1 MSRPVTRSTDW
12 YQALCGWLRGRSILR
27 RDGDQGP
34 PETVAVEFLE
44 QRQLLTNILGTNA
57 TPEQLAANVSDLS
70 WVDTDQALA
79 TAVQSDGKIV
89 LVGSAEITADGDT
102 DFAVTRL
109 NADGTLDLTF
119 GTGGKKTIAF
129 DLGGVNCDVATCVAI
144 QSDGK
149 IVIGGYA
156 QRTISGNFDFALVRL
171 NTDGSLDNS
180 FSTDGKATV
189 SFDYGGTGD
198 DRASGIAIQ
207 PDGRIVIV
215 GYAKV
220 ANDGRSD
227 FAMARLTTTG
237 DLDTTFSVDGLK
249 RVDFNGGDDKAKAVT
264 IQSNG
269 RIVIVGS
276 GQSSNAGYD
285 FAIARITPTGSMDR
299 SFTSDGRKVISFNRG
314 GNMNDQ
320 ASAVAIQTDGSLVIA
335 GTSTSSA
342 GDGDF
347 AVARVKSNGSMDYT
361 FGMKGRKAFGIDLGA
376 GNEDQ
381 LKSMALQ
388 SDGKIVVGGFAQLTA
403 EGDFDFAV
411 ARLNVDGSLDP
422 TFSADGKK
430 NIAFDVGGTK
440 TDLAHSVVIQSDGKI
455 LLAGSAM
462 VTNPANSDFAI
473 ARLNSDGQLDDSFGT
488 NGIKTV
494 LFDLT

>member
-1 MSRPVTRSTDW
+1 
-12 YQALCGWLRGRSILR
+12 
-27 RDGDQGP
+27 
-34 PETVAVEFLE
+34 VEFLE
-44 QRQLLTNILGTNA
+44 QRQLLTNILATNA

-119 GTGGKKTIAF
+119 GTDGKKTIAF

-215 GYAKV
+215 GDAKV

-227 FAMARLTTTG
+227 FAMARLTTSG

-249 RVDFNGGDDKAKAVT
+249 RVDFNGGDCW
-264 IQSNG
+264 Q
-269 RIVIVGS
+269 
-276 GQSSNAGYD
+276 
-285 FAIARITPTGSMDR
+285 R
-299 SFTSDGRKVISFNRG
+299 SEFQRRLRLRDCADYPHWV
-314 GNMNDQ
+314 
-320 ASAVAIQTDGSLVIA
+320 DGSFVHI
-335 GTSTSSA
+335 
-342 GDGDF
+342 
-347 AVARVKSNGSMDYT
+347 RW
-361 FGMKGRKAFGIDLGA
+361 
-376 GNEDQ
+376 
-381 LKSMALQ
+381 
-388 SDGKIVVGGFAQLTA
+388 A
-403 EGDFDFAV
+403 EGDQFQSW
-411 ARLNVDGSLDP
+411 RQYERS
-422 TFSADGKK
+422 SER
-430 NIAFDVGGTK
+430 GGY
-440 TDLAHSVVIQSDGKI
+440 S
-455 LLAGSAM
+455 
-462 VTNPANSDFAI
+462 N
-473 ARLNSDGQLDDSFGT
+473 
-488 NGIKTV
+488 
-494 LFDLT
+494 